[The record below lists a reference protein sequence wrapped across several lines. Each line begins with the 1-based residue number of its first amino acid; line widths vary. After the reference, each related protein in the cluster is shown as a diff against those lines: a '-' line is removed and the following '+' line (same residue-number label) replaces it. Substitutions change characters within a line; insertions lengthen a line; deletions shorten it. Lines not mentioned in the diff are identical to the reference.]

1 MRLKMKKIFKIA
13 IIGGPGTGKRTLA
26 NNLGKELNL
35 PIYHLDGIHH
45 LANWVPRDK
54 EERDRIILEKTHES
68 KWVIDGTYKATLEER
83 VKKADLII
91 FLNYSTFARLKGILS
106 RHFKVK
112 GKERPEI
119 PGCKEKMDIEF
130 IKQTATWNKTKG
142 KIVKS
147 IIEKYQD
154 KNILI
159 FKARRK
165 LNRWY
170 EKEFN
175 KKIEI

>member
-1 MRLKMKKIFKIA
+1 MKNISKIA
-13 IIGGPGTGKRTLA
+13 IIGGPGTGKSTLA

-54 EERDRIILEKTHES
+54 AERDKIILEKTQEP

-91 FLNYSTFARLKGILS
+91 FLNYSTIAKLKVILS

-119 PGCKEKMDIEF
+119 PGCKEKMDFKF
-130 IKQTATWNKTKG
+130 IKQTATWNKTKA

-159 FKARRK
+159 FKKRRK
-165 LNRWY
+165 LNKWY

-175 KKIEI
+175 KKIEK

>member
-1 MRLKMKKIFKIA
+1 MKNISKIA
-13 IIGGPGTGKRTLA
+13 IIGGPGTGKSTLA

-54 EERDRIILEKTHES
+54 EERDKIILEKTQEP

-91 FLNYSTFARLKGILS
+91 FLNYSTIARLKGILS
-106 RHFKVK
+106 RHFKER

-119 PGCKEKMDIEF
+119 PGCKEKMDLEF
-130 IKQTATWNKTKG
+130 IKMTATWNNTKG
-142 KIVKS
+142 CTIKEVL
-147 IIEKYQD
+147 EKYQD

-159 FKARRK
+159 FKTRRK

>member
-1 MRLKMKKIFKIA
+1 MKEISKIA
-13 IIGGPGTGKRTLA
+13 IIGGSGTGKSTLA

-54 EERDRIILEKTHES
+54 EERDKMILEKTQEP

-91 FLNYSTFARLKGILS
+91 FLNYSTIARLKGILS
-106 RHFKVK
+106 RHFKER

-119 PGCKEKMDIEF
+119 PGCKEKMDFEF
-130 IKQTATWNKTKG
+130 IKMTAIWNRTKG
-142 KIVKS
+142 KVVRS
-147 IIEKYQD
+147 ILEKYRN

-159 FKARRK
+159 FKTRRK
-165 LNRWY
+165 LNKWY

-175 KKIEI
+175 KKILIKGK